1 MTVHLVFISHAGPYG
16 EQYVGACKTEA
27 GALRCAQVTAACQ
40 SPRDYLILQK
50 DEWGDVLFGDVN
62 GRHVFVTRDFCLDC

>member
-1 MTVHLVFISHAGPYG
+1 
-16 EQYVGACKTEA
+16 VGACKTEA